1 MKVDIL
7 SELKKSKGSDDVLS
21 RPLFELL
28 DQVNNTGVEVRMQSN
43 HRLIVL
49 LRY

>member
-28 DQVNNTGVEVRMQSN
+28 DQVNNTGVEVRVLSMSSS
-43 HRLIVL
+43 IVL
-49 LRY
+49 SRY